1 MQINMRILFLL
12 TTSLLINI
20 NVLAGGG
27 NFPYV
32 AEEHKNFLVSKLFT
46 DKKYDLSIISKTNN
60 LYRKIN
66 YNIYNYENDKTL
78 KKLKKLKFSD
88 NAINLTTSNIL
99 TSVILTHSQTSINFK
114 DDYEKKEINVLSI
127 YQFYTSEIINEFKKK
142 NQLELLKYLM
152 FRQIILLDSKQ
163 TYKRHIK
170 VESRRFIE
178 KQLIN
183 EIEKCN
189 SNIKY
194 DYAMLLIHLNLFN
207 NETDQIINNYK
218 KYFKDFKKTNVI
230 AHSHFS
236 GAVSKNYVNNKRR
249 LSIDMSNKTNFTK
262 ELSKKEKSYEKT
274 LYKEN
279 TELSVYLFSK
289 LLVHPKLFRQI
300 IYESSYVI
308 DMKSDFNWDDCIS
321 YCKNQ
326 EEIDRINLIKIS
338 IFDGVNISLLNYF
351 KKNTSNDSK
360 IFETALTQSVQ
371 NIECNLFSPMYKAG
385 AFKNNY
391 SKKNKLVNKF
401 AYEDA
406 IELKEYLYSI
416 NIENKPLIHLLRGY
430 TSFLLGNFKNATRE
444 YTISENELT
453 NASYL
458 SKNQKLGFTQQ
469 IKGLRILEKF
479 SKKNS
484 TKKYINI
491 LNSLFDLL
499 ENTYLSNN
507 MESYFELGL
516 KKAVKRKDFISA
528 LFFTSSKGYA
538 FPMIHDIYMTNN
550 DLKQV
555 LKIINNNS
563 LPFSQRHKKTI
574 RLSII
579 EQIGTNYFRNDEF
592 LKAKEYFDLLPQNFL
607 PNESI
612 NNNYSRREISYFTFK
627 INFSLSDT
635 LNEKFFNKRTAL
647 DEILKIKENIK
658 SKKIQLLETKNDIKS
673 LKKIKKQILKLYYDL
688 SCIYGNPFWAYSRI
702 WDGGLNV
709 SIKYLTHSFPFNI
722 LEKDYIDSKINL
734 FLNKYGNIN
743 KSIFYLKK
751 SLQYSNNLEEK
762 AILNFKLYEK
772 YKNPFLT
779 SFHDQEKVHSYSL
792 DSLES
797 LIDSLYQN
805 TNYYNEIIKEC
816 FNFQNDSISNIKN
829 KKFTDDKKH
838 KSSENFKNKYITYFL
853 IFIIS
858 SLVLILLF
866 MYFK

>member
-20 NVLAGGG
+20 NELAGGG
-27 NFPYV
+27 EFPYV

-46 DKKYDLSIISKTNN
+46 DNKYDLSIISKTNN
-60 LYRKIN
+60 LYRTIN
-66 YNIYNYENDKTL
+66 YNIYDYENNKTL

-88 NAINLTTSNIL
+88 NAIYITTSNIL
-99 TSVILTHSQTSINFK
+99 TSVILTDSQTSIIFK
-114 DDYEKKEINVLSI
+114 DDYEKKEVNVLSI
-127 YQFYTSEIINEFKKK
+127 YQFYPNEIINEFKKI

-163 TYKRHIK
+163 TSKRHIK
-170 VESRRFIE
+170 IKSRRFIQ
-178 KQLIN
+178 KQIIN

-207 NETDQIINNYK
+207 NETNKIINNYI

-236 GAVSKNYVNNKRR
+236 GAVSKNYVTNKRSWPID
-249 LSIDMSNKTNFTK
+249 LSSKTNLTK
-262 ELSKKEKSYEKT
+262 ELLNKDRLYKKT
-274 LYKEN
+274 TYKEN
-279 TELSVYLFSK
+279 RELSVYLFSK
-289 LLVHPKLFRQI
+289 LLEYPKLFRQI

-308 DMKSDFNWDDCIS
+308 DMKSDFNWDDCMS
-321 YCKNQ
+321 YCNSQ
-326 EEIDRINLIKIS
+326 EEIDRVNLIKIS

-351 KKNTSNDSK
+351 KENTSNDSK

-371 NIECNLFSPMYKAG
+371 NIECNLFSPIYKAG
-385 AFKNNY
+385 AFKNSY

-406 IELKEYLYSI
+406 VELKEYLYSI
-416 NIENKPLIHLLRGY
+416 NIKNKPLIHLLRGY
-430 TSFLLGNFKNATRE
+430 TSFLLGNFKIATRE
-444 YTISENELT
+444 YMISENELI

-484 TKKYINI
+484 TKKYNNI

-499 ENTYLSNN
+499 ENTYLLNN

-516 KKAVKRKDFISA
+516 GKAVKRKDFISA
-528 LFFTSSKGYA
+528 LFFASRKGYA
-538 FPMIHDIYMTNN
+538 FPMILDLYMTNN

-555 LKIINNNS
+555 LEIIDNNS

-579 EQIGTNYFRNDEF
+579 EQIGTNYFRNDEL
-592 LKAKEYFDLLPQNFL
+592 LKAKEYFDLLPLNFL
-607 PNESI
+607 PSKSI
-612 NNNYSRREISYFTFK
+612 NNNSRIGISYTTFK

-635 LNEKFFNKRTAL
+635 LNEKYFNKRTAL

-658 SKKIQLLETKNDIKS
+658 SKKIQLLETKKNIQS
-673 LKKIKKQILKLYYDL
+673 FKKIKKQILKLYYDL
-688 SCIYGNPFWAYSRI
+688 SCIYSNPFLAYSRI
-702 WDGGLNV
+702 WHGGLNV
-709 SIKYLTHSFPFNI
+709 SMKYLTYSFPFNI
-722 LEKDYIDSKINL
+722 LEKDYINTKINL
-734 FLNKYGNIN
+734 FLDEYGNIN
-743 KSIFYLKK
+743 KSILYLKK
-751 SLQYSNNLEEK
+751 SLQYTNNLEEK

-779 SFHDQEKVHSYSL
+779 SFHDEEKVHTFRS
-792 DSLES
+792 DSLEL

-805 TNYYNEIIKEC
+805 TNYYKEIIKEC
-816 FNFQNDSISNIKN
+816 FNFQNDSTLNIKHEKLIDDN
-829 KKFTDDKKH
+829 KD

-858 SLVLILLF
+858 SLVLILVF